1 VMDRDKQVKVK
12 VCGMT
17 NLKDAL
23 VAVEA
28 GADAVGF
35 IFYKKSPRSVTMK
48 IVREIVLELPPFV
61 NAVGVFVNESAEQIN
76 NIADRCNL
84 DRVQLH
90 GDESPTFC
98 KRIKRRVIKAV
109 RVKDIQS
116 LKQLSNYSVSSF
128 LLDTHAEGQQGGT
141 GKVFDWN
148 LAHPA
153 KKYGSIIL
161 AGGLTPAN
169 VRGAIQRIQPY
180 GVDVCS
186 GVESQPG
193 IKDHTKIRAFLKNV
207 KAGRKI

>member
-1 VMDRDKQVKVK
+1 MMDRDKHVKVK

-17 NLKDAL
+17 NLQDAL

-28 GADAVGF
+28 GADAIGF

-48 IVREIVLELPPFV
+48 TVRQIVLELPPFV
-61 NAVGVFVNESAEQIN
+61 NVVGVFVNESAEQIN
-76 NIADRCNL
+76 NIVDRCNL

-90 GDESPTFC
+90 GDESPAFC
-98 KRIKRRVIKAV
+98 RKIKQRVIKAI
-109 RVKDIQS
+109 RIKDIQS
-116 LKQLSNYSVSSF
+116 LKQLSEYSVSSF
-128 LLDTHAEGQQGGT
+128 LLDTHSEGQQGGT

-153 KKYGSIIL
+153 KKYGKIIL

-169 VRGAIQRIQPY
+169 IRRAIQRVKPY

-193 IKDHTKIRAFLKNV
+193 LKDHKKIQAFLKNV
-207 KAGRKI
+207 KAERKI

>member
-1 VMDRDKQVKVK
+1 VERDTQVKTK
-12 VCGMT
+12 ICGMT
-17 NLKDAL
+17 NLKDVM
-23 VAVEA
+23 VAVDA
-28 GADAVGF
+28 GVDAVGF

-61 NAVGVFVNESAEQIN
+61 DTVGVFVNESADQIN

-84 DRVQLH
+84 DRIQLH
-90 GDESPTFC
+90 GDESPAFC
-98 KRIKRRVIKAV
+98 KRIKRRVIKAI
-109 RVKDIQS
+109 RVKDMKS
-116 LKQLSNYSVSSF
+116 LKQLSDYSVSSF
-128 LLDTHAEGQQGGT
+128 LLDTYIEDQQGGT

-169 VRGAIQRIQPY
+169 VRGAIQRVQPY

-193 IKDHTKIRAFLKNV
+193 IKDHTKMKAFLKYV